1 MTLGIDGAWD
11 VLRKLEWDI
20 AIYRQVAGEMVP
32 SHAEAYRE
40 IRFPMYAA
48 INAAA
53 TAWSLVEWVWFEV
66 ELEPASRS
74 RLLLLADAG
83 ETADLKG
90 LKPALR
96 RKVPAIN
103 ACNQIA
109 HAAKHAQV
117 SDVTP
122 GFATD
127 LSIGIWE
134 KAGWHHFSVDAK
146 LRFGESGK
154 EESIEEILD
163 FVRQWWLNVLT
174 DLDIPD
180 RARLVPDTSS
190 AR

>member
-11 VLRKLEWDI
+11 VFRKFEWEL
-20 AIYRQVAGEMVP
+20 AIYKQVAAEKVP

-53 TAWSLVEWVWFEV
+53 TAWSLIEWVWFEV
-66 ELEPASRS
+66 ELEAASRS
-74 RLLLLADAG
+74 RFLLLAGAA
-83 ETADLKG
+83 ETVDLKG

-96 RKVPAIN
+96 RKVPAID

-109 HAAKHAQV
+109 HATKHAQV
-117 SDVTP
+117 HDVTP
-122 GFATD
+122 GFSTD
-127 LSIGIWE
+127 LSFDIWQ
-134 KAGWHHFSVDAK
+134 KAGWHYYTVGAK

-154 EESIEEILD
+154 EEPIEGILD
-163 FVRQWWLNVLT
+163 SVREWWLNVLT

-180 RARLVPDTSS
+180 RANLVPGTRS